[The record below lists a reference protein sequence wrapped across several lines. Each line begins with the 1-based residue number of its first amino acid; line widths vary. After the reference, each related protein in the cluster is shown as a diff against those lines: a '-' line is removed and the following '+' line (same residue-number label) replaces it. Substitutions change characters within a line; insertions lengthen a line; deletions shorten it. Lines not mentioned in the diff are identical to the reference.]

1 MHTVLIPV
9 DESIDRAKRV
19 VDVVKSLPGDESEVQ
34 AVVLNVSES
43 VKQPWLQEFETL
55 ERSELDD
62 ADVPESVI
70 TAIELLTEYGVDTE
84 MRLEEGDVTE
94 QIIDVADDVGADH
107 IVMCGRKKS
116 ATGKLLFGSIAQS
129 VLLNAQRPVT
139 ILMNE

>member
-1 MHTVLIPV
+1 MHTVLLPV

-19 VDVVKSLPGDESEVQ
+19 VDVVKSLPGNESEVQ
-34 AVVLNVSES
+34 AIVLNVSES
-43 VKQPWLQEFETL
+43 VKQPWLQEFKTL

-62 ADVPESVI
+62 AEVPESVI
-70 TAIELLTEYGVDTE
+70 SAIKLLTEYGIDTE
-84 MRLEEGDVTE
+84 MRLEEGDVTD
-94 QIIDVADDVGADH
+94 QIINVADDVGADH

-139 ILMNE
+139 ILMSD

>member
-55 ERSELDD
+55 ERSELND

-70 TAIELLTEYGVDTE
+70 TAIELLTEYGVHTE

>member
-70 TAIELLTEYGVDTE
+70 TAIELLTEYGVHTE

>member
-1 MHTVLIPV
+1 MHTVLLPV
-9 DESIDRAKRV
+9 DESVDRAKRA
-19 VDVVKSLPGDESEVQ
+19 VDGVKSLPGDESEVQ

-62 ADVPESVI
+62 AEVPESVI
-70 TAIELLTEYGVDTE
+70 IAIELLTEYGVDTE
-84 MRLEEGDVTE
+84 MRLEEGDVTD

-116 ATGKLLFGSIAQS
+116 ATGKVLFGSIAQS

-139 ILMNE
+139 LLMSD

>member
-1 MHTVLIPV
+1 MHTVLLPV

-62 ADVPESVI
+62 AEVPESVI

-84 MRLEEGDVTE
+84 MRLEEGDVTD
-94 QIIDVADDVGADH
+94 QIITVANDVSADQ

-139 ILMNE
+139 ILVSD

>member
-70 TAIELLTEYGVDTE
+70 TAIELLTEYGVHTE

-139 ILMNE
+139 ILVSD

>member
-1 MHTVLIPV
+1 MHTVIMPV
-9 DESIDRAKRV
+9 DESVDRATRA

-62 ADVPESVI
+62 AEVPESVI

-84 MRLEEGDVTE
+84 MRLEEGDVTD
-94 QIIDVADDVGADH
+94 QIMDVADDVGGDH
-107 IVMCGRKKS
+107 IIICGRKKS
-116 ATGKLLFGSIAQS
+116 PTGKLLFGSIAQS
-129 VLLNAQRPVT
+129 VLLNARQPVT
-139 ILMNE
+139 ILMSD